1 MANKYETMAQ
11 LEGKT
16 VVDPTEYFQKLENKL
31 YEMDQAGL
39 WDRNSKTDNAYF
51 GAKEQELKAMQTLLY
66 KMVGD
71 MVGDPN
77 ADKYRYD
84 VKLLVVKQ
92 KGVR

>member
-1 MANKYETMAQ
+1 
-11 LEGKT
+11 
-16 VVDPTEYFQKLENKL
+16 
-31 YEMDQAGL
+31 
-39 WDRNSKTDNAYF
+39 
-51 GAKEQELKAMQTLLY
+51 
-66 KMVGD
+66 MVGD